1 MNAPQ
6 LRPYQVD
13 AIAKICAAYEFG
25 VRRVLFQLPTGAGKT
40 VAFAHILAGA
50 VKSGRRVLILAH
62 RQEIIDQIETAL
74 TLTGVPYGIIA
85 PGHIETDAPA
95 QIASI
100 GTLARRLERWRDRFD
115 FLVIDECHH
124 AIATSWAKVI
134 ASQSRAWILGCT
146 ATPERLDG
154 RGMGE
159 QFDELV
165 VGPST
170 SELIEAGWLAG
181 FVVFTPERGPD
192 LSGARIRAG
201 DFAVED
207 MRDAMGGVVIGA
219 AVAEYRRLCAAA
231 PAVAFCVDVEHSRAV
246 ADRFLAAGIRAAHV
260 DGETPPADRR
270 AAIAA
275 LGSGALDVLT
285 NCGLISEGV
294 DVPAVGAAILLRP
307 TQSLGLYLQQ
317 IGRALRPAPGKDRA
331 LILDFAGNTMRH
343 GLPDAPREW
352 TLDAK
357 PRRQRDEKDAPAL
370 RRCSAC
376 GVVNR
381 PKATECVECGGDLR
395 TPRERAEIEMRLQ
408 EERRR
413 EAIER
418 LRRLP
423 RWKQFQWAGADERRL
438 QLVAEING
446 FKSGWVF
453 HQRQRSLE
461 QCRGAA

>member
-6 LRPYQVD
+6 LRPYQVA
-13 AIAKICAAYEFG
+13 AIAKIRAAYESG
-25 VRRVLFQLPTGAGKT
+25 ARRVLFQLPTGAGKT

-74 TLTGVPYGIIA
+74 TLARVSYGIIA
-85 PGHIETDAPA
+85 QGHIGTDAPA

-100 GTLARRLERWRDRFD
+100 GALARRLERWRDRFD

-124 AIATSWAKVI
+124 AVATSWAKVI
-134 ASQSRAWILGCT
+134 ASQSRAWTLGCT

-154 RGMGE
+154 RGLDE
-159 QFDELV
+159 QFDRLI

-170 SELIEAGWLAG
+170 AELIAAG
-181 FVVFTPERGPD
+181 FLSPFTVFTPAHDPD

-201 DFAVED
+201 DYAVED
-207 MRDAMGGVVIGA
+207 IRRAMDGVVISA
-219 AVAEYRRLCAAA
+219 AVTEYDRLCPGV
-231 PAVAFCVDVEHSRAV
+231 PAVAFCVDIAHSEAV
-246 ADRFLAAGIRAAHV
+246 AERFRAAGFKAMHV
-260 DGETPPADRR
+260 DGETPPAERR

-275 LGSGALDVLT
+275 LGQGGLDVIA

-331 LILDFAGNTMRH
+331 LILDFAGNAMRH

-352 TLDAK
+352 SLDAK
-357 PRRQRDEKDAPAL
+357 PRRQRQKLDAPAL
-370 RRCSAC
+370 RRCAACSAL
-376 GVVNR
+376 NR
-381 PKATECVECGGDLR
+381 AGAHECVECGGDLR
-395 TPRERAEIEMRLQ
+395 TPRERAEIEMRLAAD
-408 EERRR
+408 RRR
-413 EAIER
+413 EAAEK
-418 LRRLP
+418 LQRLP
-423 RWKQFQWAGADERRL
+423 RWKQVAWAGADERRL

-446 FKSGWVF
+446 FAHGWVF